1 MVIINPQS
9 IAKKYS
15 LRALA
20 MIGSRARGDYSSY
33 SDLDLI
39 GLSETAG
46 FSRFSASDKIIELHV
61 VHDVSAW
68 ALKPSW
74 WYALDEL
81 QVLID
86 DGTISTLPK
95 LINQWRED
103 YHVPIEEIRRNRDW
117 LEGTVRKLLG
127 ASTRLASA
135 FFLTTSTWEILAGS
149 FLVRN
154 MPVPANS
161 DMLRLAPQILGEAR
175 FRILIQGSEGERIQT
190 GLELCHEIIETHNK
204 SLNQNE
210 S

>member
-1 MVIINPQS
+1 M
-9 IAKKYS
+9 
-15 LRALA
+15 RALA
-20 MIGSRARGDYSSY
+20 TIGSRARGDYSSY
-33 SDLDLI
+33 SDLDLV

-46 FSRFSASDKIIELHV
+46 FSRFSASGNVVELHV
-61 VHDVSAW
+61 MHDVSEW

-86 DGTISTLPK
+86 DGTISTLPE

-103 YHVPIEEIRRNRDW
+103 YCVPIEEIRRNRDW

-127 ASTRLASA
+127 ASTHLTSA
-135 FFLTTSTWEILAGS
+135 FFLTTSTWEILAGY
-149 FLVRN
+149 FMARN
-154 MPVPANS
+154 MPIPASS

-175 FRILIQGSEGERIQT
+175 FRILIQGFESERIQT

-204 SLNQNE
+204 SLNRNE
-210 S
+210 A